1 VRWLRW
7 VATVATIAYGGSGV
21 VDPGGI
27 DLSLPPADDAAARW
41 VTRSAILVPLVVV
54 VLFLFAV
61 AWPMVALVAAILLL
75 PLLISRI
82 RVLRSR

>member
-1 VRWLRW
+1 MHWLRW

-21 VDPGGI
+21 VDPSGI

-41 VTRSAILVPLVVV
+41 VTRSAILAPLVVI

-61 AWPMVALVAAILLL
+61 AWPIVAVVAAILLL
-75 PLLISRI
+75 PLVVSRV
-82 RVLRSR
+82 RVLRGR